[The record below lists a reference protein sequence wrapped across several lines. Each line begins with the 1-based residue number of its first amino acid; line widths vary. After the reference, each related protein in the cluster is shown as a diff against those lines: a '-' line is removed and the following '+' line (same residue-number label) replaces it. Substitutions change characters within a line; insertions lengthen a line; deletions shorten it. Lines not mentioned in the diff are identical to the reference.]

1 MSLNYIVEDDYGQVI
16 TLTVL
21 DTDTNSAADISGY
34 ATTIQIQLKDP
45 SGNIAAKTATYFT
58 DGSDGIILYTLA
70 DGDIDEAGRWYIR
83 AKVTA
88 ASAVLSSHW
97 TGFDVGSAT

>member
-1 MSLNYIVEDDYGQVI
+1 MSLNYIVADDYGQVI

-21 DTDTNSAADISGY
+21 DTDTSAAADISGY

-45 SGNIAAKTATYFT
+45 TGNIATETATYLT
-58 DGSDGIILYTLA
+58 DGSDGKIVYTLA
-70 DGDIDEAGRWYIR
+70 SGDIDESGRWHIR

-88 ASAVLSSHW
+88 ATAVLSSHW
-97 TGFDVGSAT
+97 TGFDVGSST